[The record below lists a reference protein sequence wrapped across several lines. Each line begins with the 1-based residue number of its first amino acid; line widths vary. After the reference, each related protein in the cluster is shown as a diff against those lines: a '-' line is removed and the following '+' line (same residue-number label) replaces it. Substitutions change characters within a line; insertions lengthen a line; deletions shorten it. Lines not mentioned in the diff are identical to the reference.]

1 MISRASISAFNH
13 LPLSEA
19 DEGDGLDAD
28 AEDEDVDGQE
38 VGTQPT
44 PASVSMTTAAVSTLR
59 MELPRS
65 IV

>member
-28 AEDEDVDGQE
+28 AEDEDLADLDAGDEAIGDEEDIQE
-38 VGTQPT
+38 KDK
-44 PASVSMTTAAVSTLR
+44 
-59 MELPRS
+59 
-65 IV
+65 

>member
-1 MISRASISAFNH
+1 MREMDFLGNA
-13 LPLSEA
+13 
-19 DEGDGLDAD
+19 DAD

-44 PASVSMTTAAVSTLR
+44 PASVSMTIAAVSTLR
-59 MELPRS
+59 MDLPRS